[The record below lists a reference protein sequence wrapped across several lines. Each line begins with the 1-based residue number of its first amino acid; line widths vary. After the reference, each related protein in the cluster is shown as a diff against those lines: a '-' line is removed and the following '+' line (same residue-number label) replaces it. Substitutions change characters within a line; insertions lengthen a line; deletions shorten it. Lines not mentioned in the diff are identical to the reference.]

1 MTLFLAIGGVLLF
14 LIVLAWWRGRTP
26 AGASGAAPD
35 DDDDGGFG
43 ALLETVVLLANN
55 KWDACEIDGL
65 REPWSRFTS
74 KPTQGLGVV
83 PAGRHRVVTET
94 PAGPARL
101 DFVLYPGEVFVRELD
116 VERGTWKLL
125 DEASERAAR
134 ERARGGMRGPLAE
147 SLLSY
152 KTTLGMARLA
162 QGSVRSPQRV
172 VDDVLRGLEDLAKR
186 ARQGEDRAKLVA
198 EAEALGEPLVGV
210 PLTIA
215 QLQAIVSPLGAQVK
229 ELAAADKRSEAESL
243 ARIGLAVLPGE
254 TSLLDRLGEL

>member
-1 MTLFLAIGGVLLF
+1 MTLFLAIGGALLF

-26 AGASGAAPD
+26 AGESGTAPEV
-35 DDDDGGFG
+35 DDDGGFG
-43 ALLETVVLLANN
+43 ALLETVVLLPGNR
-55 KWDACEIDGL
+55 WDACEIDGL

-74 KPTQGLGVV
+74 KPTQGLGLV

-94 PAGPARL
+94 PSGPARL
-101 DFVLYPGEVFVRELD
+101 DFVLYPGEIFARELD
-116 VERGTWKLL
+116 VERGTWKVL
-125 DEASERAAR
+125 DEESERTAR

-172 VDDVLRGLEDLAKR
+172 VDDVLRGLEDLVER
-186 ARQGEDRAKLVA
+186 ARDGEERAKLLA

-210 PLTIA
+210 PLSVTQLRSIA
-215 QLQAIVSPLGAQVK
+215 SPLGEKVK
-229 ELAAADKRSEAESL
+229 ELAASDKKAEAESL

-254 TSLLDRLGEL
+254 ASLLDRLGEL